1 MVNLLPKANDGWAHR
16 FRHFTSSAAAI
27 TPATRFRARRPPA
40 RRDRRRD
47 LVRFVELLR
56 ARDER
61 ACRAPRSPQP
71 FAETNRPPDRAK
83 LRNGTPKNQLY
94 SGFLLSSADFF
105 NDISYIELCGTKN
118 NVHAQVFLTRKFDA
132 ETVATGEADALLHK
146 IYKVVRAEDRPPTDD
161 EPAAIYMLRRRLNLI
176 PTPG

>member
-1 MVNLLPKANDGWAHR
+1 
-16 FRHFTSSAAAI
+16 
-27 TPATRFRARRPPA
+27 
-40 RRDRRRD
+40 
-47 LVRFVELLR
+47 
-56 ARDER
+56 
-61 ACRAPRSPQP
+61 
-71 FAETNRPPDRAK
+71 